1 MADNLNNDFD
11 EGDLDFSELY
21 DPLDSVEDQYKK
33 GIFRVVY
40 QANNFFMPQ
49 LLEMI
54 KSKEILNIRPEY
66 QRRLKWD
73 NKRKSL
79 LIESLLLNIPIPP
92 LFFYERDMASYEV
105 MDGQQRINAI
115 REFYN
120 NEFKLTGLT
129 VLEKLNGLSY
139 KNLHPVLLKGLN
151 RASLSVN
158 ILLLESEE
166 KEKDP
171 QKIRRYV
178 FERLN
183 TGGRR
188 LNDQEIRNCIYAGSF
203 NDMINDLTRERM
215 FTQAWDIPD
224 YDPVEGYESPERKRN
239 SLYKNMYDCQLVLR
253 FFALKDQDNIV
264 GSMKSILDRTMRKN
278 KDLDNVL
285 IDAIKAEFLLC
296 LKTAVMIF
304 GTRPFRIK
312 TATGEFKNSAP
323 LFDAIMVSICKYK
336 QFAEV
341 LVKNKELIRVEL
353 DRLIK
358 DNVSYSTL
366 VGKGNTAQAIKDRI
380 KLISDILSANCK

>member
-1 MADNLNNDFD
+1 MADNLNDDFD
-11 EGDLDFSELY
+11 EGELDFPELNN
-21 DPLDSVEDQYKK
+21 PIESIEDQYKK

-40 QANNFFMPQ
+40 QSNNFFMPQ

-54 KSKEILNIRPEY
+54 KNKEILNIRPEY

-92 LFFYERDMASYEV
+92 LFFYEKDMASYEV

-120 NEFKLTGLT
+120 NEFKLSNLNI
-129 VLEKLNGLSY
+129 LEKLNGSYY
-139 KNLHPVLLKGLN
+139 KNLHPILAKGLN

-158 ILLLESEE
+158 VLLLESEE

-203 NDMINDLTRERM
+203 NNMIIDISRDKLFTRS
-215 FTQAWDIPD
+215 WDIPD
-224 YDPVEGYESPERKRN
+224 YDPTEGYESAERKKN

-253 FFALKDQDNIV
+253 FFALKSEKNIS
-264 GSMKSILDRTMRKN
+264 GSMKSILDRTMDKYKN
-278 KDLDNVL
+278 TKKDS
-285 IDAIKAEFLLC
+285 IDTMKSEFLMC
-296 LKTAVMIF
+296 LQAAVSIF
-304 GTRPFRIK
+304 GDKPFKII
-312 TATGEFKNSAP
+312 TAAGEYKNSAP
-323 LFDAIMVSICKYK
+323 LFDAIMVSIYR
-336 QFAEV
+336 
-341 LVKNKELIRVEL
+341 NKGYL
-353 DRLIK
+353 DSLIK
-358 DNVSYSTL
+358 SKKNIAAGVMGLIKNDSSYSTL
-366 VGKGNTAQAIKDRI
+366 VGKGNTSQAIKDRI
-380 KLISDILSANCK
+380 NLVENVLKNHI